1 MKWLVDLVECAA
13 AGLEEIEKS
22 LGHLSNLEALMRRRI
37 GEMYPELEACF
48 RRTDRDNSGLIDK
61 VLIKSLGTVRRN
73 GAALRS
79 ALL

>member
-1 MKWLVDLVECAA
+1 
-13 AGLEEIEKS
+13 
-22 LGHLSNLEALMRRRI
+22 MRRRI

-73 GAALRS
+73 DAALCS